1 MAVAMSEAGTDAAVI
16 VASRADPARFSVLY
30 DRYTMQL
37 YRFAYRRVGPDTA
50 EDVVAETFLAAFRHR
65 RRYDPRR
72 PDARAWLFGILVR
85 ELAQHR
91 RREAAR
97 YRALAKAPAD
107 SPVDGPAD
115 RVAAAVGARA
125 LRGVLATALAELADG
140 DRDVL
145 LLLAWGDLSYAEVAE
160 SIGIPVGTV
169 RSRVHRAR
177 RQLRDALGGSDPT
190 TETEDA

>member
-16 VASRADPARFSVLY
+16 MASRADPARFSVLY
-30 DRYTMQL
+30 DRYSAQL

-65 RRYDPRR
+65 RKYDPSR

-91 RREAAR
+91 RREQVR
-97 YRALAKAPAD
+97 YRAWAKAPVDGPA
-107 SPVDGPAD
+107 DGPAD
-115 RVAAAVGARA
+115 RVAAEVGARA
-125 LRGVLATALAELADG
+125 VRGVLADALADLADG

-160 SIGIPVGTV
+160 SVGIPVGTV
-169 RSRVHRAR
+169 RSRMHRAR
-177 RQLRDALGGSDPT
+177 RQLRDALGGSDPSL
-190 TETEDA
+190 ETEDA